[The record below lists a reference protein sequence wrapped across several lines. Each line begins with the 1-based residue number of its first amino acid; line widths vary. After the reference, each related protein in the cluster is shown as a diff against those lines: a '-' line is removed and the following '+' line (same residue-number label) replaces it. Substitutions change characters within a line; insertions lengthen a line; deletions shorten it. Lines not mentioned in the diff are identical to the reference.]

1 MKQIT
6 IDNLHCTDDLEAFG
20 DQLRLEIYTDGE
32 LETVFRNRMNDG
44 DDWPVKA
51 GALFAEVC
59 TIKLFEEDKGFPGGD
74 DDAIGTVIIG
84 ATDTSGATA
93 NIKRRDADY
102 TLTYSVAERTDVE
115 GESQADFLTEQFEQS
130 DQGGVW
136 AAIDKATL
144 VGNLRERK
152 NRAVEIDQERS
163 NFCGPT
169 SVVYELARTQPRR
182 YVELCRQLYETGGF
196 WSRSER
202 VEAPESLRTDAVGQK
217 MDPADWMLIATMR
230 NAENALFKV
239 KAASKGIRSG
249 LEGMTHPWE
258 IKGWAEEIL
267 GKDDVD
273 VKTCF
278 VFGELKAIEAAQKV
292 FDAGGSA
299 FILLNMAVLK
309 KGERDIPPWP
319 DHWVVFQGNLEV
331 SDDRVAYDLYTWGRI
346 MTLDLDRERFED
358 HIFTVVTAV

>member
-6 IDNLHCTDDLEAFG
+6 IENLHCTDDLESFG
-20 DQLRLEIYTDGE
+20 DELRLEIYTDGE
-32 LETVFRNRMNDG
+32 LETAYRNRMHDG
-44 DDWPVKA
+44 DDWAVKA
-51 GALFAEVC
+51 GALFDDVC
-59 TIKLFEEDKGFPGGD
+59 TIKLIEEDKGFPAGD
-74 DDAIGTVIIG
+74 DDLIGTVIIG
-84 ATDTSGATA
+84 GAEVSGATA
-93 NIKRRDADY
+93 DIKRGDADY
-102 TLTYSVAERTDVE
+102 TITYSVRDRTDVDADSRADIAAAE
-115 GESQADFLTEQFEQS
+115 FERSEQA
-130 DQGGVW
+130 GVW

-144 VGNLRERK
+144 LGNVRDRQ
-152 NRAVEIDQERS
+152 NRAIEIDQERS

-182 YVELCRQLYETGGF
+182 YVEMCRQLYETGGF

-202 VEAPESLRTDAVGQK
+202 VEAPQSLRSDAVGQK

-239 KAASKGIRSG
+239 KAASRGIRSG

-278 VFGELKAIEAAQKV
+278 VFGELDAIKRAQEA

-309 KGERDIPPWP
+309 SGERDIPPWP
-319 DHWVVFQGNLEV
+319 DHWVVFHGNLDIT
-331 SDDRVAYDLYTWGRI
+331 DDRVTYDVYTWGKI